1 MGEFFSSGAIMLC
14 LLASSSIMAVFVTRS
29 WLRSPERTELF
40 YWAVGNIMGA
50 AGALAK
56 CLGFLEGPALRI
68 GDGLSHVLIACWLAF
83 FWAGLRAFDNRSVSL
98 RIVWSAPLLWGALTL
113 IGNAILPASAAGLA
127 ASAFCCAGWSAFCA
141 FGVGNSAVSAHETTA
156 SRRLA
161 LAALCGAALAQAVL
175 ALVLFITPGI
185 TAYQTLVEGVFAAL
199 VFAEFQA
206 LGMALIVLSR
216 ERMERHYRRQA
227 EIDELTGVINRRAF
241 IQQVEAL
248 RRRREDEGALALL
261 DIDHFKRVNDTL
273 GHAGGDQALIAFS
286 EIVSAR
292 LEPGMVFGRIGGE
305 EFALY
310 MAGCGQEQAR
320 QVCET
325 LREAVAGASIAIGDQ
340 TLTMTVSIGV
350 SADQASYADL
360 NFLLGVADR
369 GLYISKRNGRNRVTA
384 LNASAGLN
392 LIASLMAENKGA
404 DRRVMRGN

>member
-1 MGEFFSSGAIMLC
+1 
-14 LLASSSIMAVFVTRS
+14 
-29 WLRSPERTELF
+29 
-40 YWAVGNIMGA
+40 
-50 AGALAK
+50 
-56 CLGFLEGPALRI
+56 
-68 GDGLSHVLIACWLAF
+68 
-83 FWAGLRAFDNRSVSL
+83 
-98 RIVWSAPLLWGALTL
+98 
-113 IGNAILPASAAGLA
+113 
-127 ASAFCCAGWSAFCA
+127 
-141 FGVGNSAVSAHETTA
+141 
-156 SRRLA
+156 
-161 LAALCGAALAQAVL
+161 
-175 ALVLFITPGI
+175 
-185 TAYQTLVEGVFAAL
+185 
-199 VFAEFQA
+199 
-206 LGMALIVLSR
+206 
-216 ERMERHYRRQA
+216 MERHYRRQA